1 MIYKEGTKTPSTGI
15 YTLINGVKKELTT
28 IYTDARRII
37 WQLIRSCYGKGYWIE
52 DKPWLDNDTW
62 KDNR

>member
-1 MIYKEGTKTPSTGI
+1 MIYKEGTRTPITGF
-15 YTLINGVKKELTT
+15 YVMINGVRRAITT
-28 IYTDARRII
+28 FYTDTRRII
-37 WQLIRSCYGKGYWIE
+37 WQLVRSCYGKGYWIE